1 MKRYLS
7 WQLATIVIMALVLGF
22 ISMPYSL
29 QSKILPSESE
39 FLKNT
44 YINLGLDLQGGTQL
58 DYKVDL
64 RNVGD
69 ADKESIVEGVK
80 EVISKRVNGLG
91 VAEPTIYIS
100 QIADEYHI
108 VVELAGIKDLE
119 EAKSVVGKT
128 IQLEFKEEST
138 DTNLAEEQ
146 KTERLYI
153 KCNGP

>member
-80 EVISKRVNGLG
+80 EVISKRENSLPIKIL
-91 VAEPTIYIS
+91 AAKIRRFL
-100 QIADEYHI
+100 I
-108 VVELAGIKDLE
+108 VLKIPSCL
-119 EAKSVVGKT
+119 T
-128 IQLEFKEEST
+128 
-138 DTNLAEEQ
+138 
-146 KTERLYI
+146 
-153 KCNGP
+153 